1 MAKPNVIWKPF
12 PGAQERFLSCPAW
25 ECLLHGS
32 RGGGKTDVLLMDFL
46 QGVGKGYGSDYRGLL
61 LREATT
67 ELGDV
72 IAKSKKWINQIFP
85 SATFNASRK
94 IWTFEGGETL
104 WFNYARTEDDYT
116 QYHGSEF
123 CWCVEENTKILM
135 ADNSLKKIKDIKIGD
150 SIKTLEGNK
159 LVLNLFPSIQK
170 AVKIS
175 FFDSNASLI
184 GSQIQGL
191 SHQLLTSSGLLH
203 EKNLELPQIL
213 KPHELHQFAWLDY
226 TTYQKYDQFPHFFSF
241 FLQNLQN
248 LKEFLVSFPINPN
261 YVEDKV
267 YLCQKSLLFLLF
279 QLLDKIYK
287 SLVSYFQENQENFF
301 FSINGHNVYKN
312 IDNRRLNILQ
322 FFQHYIYVSLK
333 LQLLLSQKIYSPF
346 LDYVFD
352 YALSPLL
359 ILNYQYYYL
368 KDFHHNDELFH
379 QDQEICQDT
388 FQQFYDA
395 PKPLQFCLF
404 DKDDLDFSPSSYH
417 STFYV
422 HPYKK
427 EFRPSLVNFSTEA
440 SCEFSFVDNN
450 VNLYDI
456 TVQDSSHYITK
467 LTNSQLVNSSQLKF
481 VVNKNCGWEEITNHS
496 TPNLYLKLMS
506 CNRTSNPKIFRKYR
520 ATCNPSGP
528 GHGWVKARFI
538 DQGPPEKMIYDEF
551 GQTRTHIQSQLSENK
566 AMMEADPMYLAKLMA
581 MTQDNKMLRDAWV
594 FGSWDLVTGGFF
606 TDIWDPR
613 IHVLPTFKIPSSW
626 PVYRS
631 FDWGSSK
638 PWSVTYG
645 AEANGEQPIGL
656 EGKIPY
662 IPKGSVII
670 INEIYGWNG
679 KANEG
684 DRATSQEIAER
695 VIQVD
700 NNILTEYKL
709 DGKVR
714 PGPADTSIWEVR
726 DGTSIAHNLRKFG
739 CHWTKAYKGSGSR
752 VSGWALLRQMLG
764 AAKRGDLE
772 TPHLYFF
779 EQAYHHIRTLPIMQ
793 RDKVKPEDIDS
804 SLEDHCFVF
813 NTQIITD
820 KGKEL
825 IGNLVGKKGKAL
837 SVNGEFVDFD
847 NCRLVKKNANLIK
860 ITFMDDYSVICTPDH
875 KFLTNKGFI
884 EGKNLLTLSD
894 IFAIVSKPL
903 KEENLLCKS
912 WKELKK
918 FMYCP
923 IQNKCSEVSPITNV
937 VNIFKKM
944 VYDYTGKFTNFLM
957 DLFQK
962 DILSII
968 KHLIHLKIK
977 ELIWNYFHNLIIVP
991 CMENCTQHL
1000 HLKTHW
1006 MPQHYGTKVQKEKNG
1021 IPNITKTIKNSF
1033 MQNMIKFVN
1042 IVENY
1047 TKAIEKT
1054 CTLFVQIIV
1063 NQLPEENQKLTILK
1077 ETVSYVPIHLQSIN
1091 ITKEKP
1097 VHVYAQK
1104 NYKMEVKRI
1113 EALPYC
1119 EDVYCLETKVVHT
1132 FALGN
1137 GVVVSNCCDSARYLL
1152 SRKLYTLK
1160 QRAVKN

>member
-85 SATFNASRK
+85 SANFNASRK

-481 VVNKNCGWEEITNHS
+481 IVNKNCGWEEITNHS

-613 IHVLPTFKIPSSW
+613 IHVLPTFTIPSSW

-695 VIQVD
+695 VISVD
-700 NNILTEYKL
+700 NNIFTEYRL

-793 RDKVKPEDIDS
+793 RDKVKPEDIDCFTAGTLVTMNKFGDQKPIEMIKKDEFVYTPIGLKKVIKSGISGKAKTYKIHLSNGRFLEGTYNHKIFVEKEGLVPLCNLKKGDSICQS
-804 SLEDHCFVF
+804 SLHILEESNSKVSMVDILNVIPQIVSFLMEQAYCTEQSGNTILDKFQKDMKSIIKIESNLIAVVKILNLFMAEITQDSISKKDLKKVGICIYPLKNGEVLKKVKHNLDKIFLKCTKILPKENVRAFIVVCLLLQNIQQESIVPKNVLIKFQENLKKNVLFVGKNFMQNIITQKKQELVVTHVDGNCGEKIVYNLTTEQAGMYYANNCLVSNTDLEDH
-813 NTQIITD
+813 
-820 KGKEL
+820 
-825 IGNLVGKKGKAL
+825 A
-837 SVNGEFVDFD
+837 VDG
-847 NCRLVKKNANLIK
+847 C
-860 ITFMDDYSVICTPDH
+860 
-875 KFLTNKGFI
+875 
-884 EGKNLLTLSD
+884 
-894 IFAIVSKPL
+894 
-903 KEENLLCKS
+903 
-912 WKELKK
+912 
-918 FMYCP
+918 
-923 IQNKCSEVSPITNV
+923 
-937 VNIFKKM
+937 
-944 VYDYTGKFTNFLM
+944 
-957 DLFQK
+957 
-962 DILSII
+962 
-968 KHLIHLKIK
+968 
-977 ELIWNYFHNLIIVP
+977 
-991 CMENCTQHL
+991 
-1000 HLKTHW
+1000 
-1006 MPQHYGTKVQKEKNG
+1006 
-1021 IPNITKTIKNSF
+1021 
-1033 MQNMIKFVN
+1033 
-1042 IVENY
+1042 
-1047 TKAIEKT
+1047 
-1054 CTLFVQIIV
+1054 
-1063 NQLPEENQKLTILK
+1063 
-1077 ETVSYVPIHLQSIN
+1077 
-1091 ITKEKP
+1091 
-1097 VHVYAQK
+1097 
-1104 NYKMEVKRI
+1104 
-1113 EALPYC
+1113 
-1119 EDVYCLETKVVHT
+1119 
-1132 FALGN
+1132 
-1137 GVVVSNCCDSARYLL
+1137 RYLL